1 MKEGLTMALTK
12 KTGNPADMFQGFVEQ
27 GIKNMADP
35 ADAVSAA
42 NETMQEMGYTKRA
55 GKWVMDVGT
64 GGGGGAVPQA
74 AIDALKKNP
83 GLAAQFDAKYGKGA
97 SASYLQ

>member
-1 MKEGLTMALTK
+1 M
-12 KTGNPADMFQGFVEQ
+12 
-27 GIKNMADP
+27 
-35 ADAVSAA
+35 DAA
-42 NETMQEMGYTKRA
+42 
-55 GKWVMDVGT
+55 T